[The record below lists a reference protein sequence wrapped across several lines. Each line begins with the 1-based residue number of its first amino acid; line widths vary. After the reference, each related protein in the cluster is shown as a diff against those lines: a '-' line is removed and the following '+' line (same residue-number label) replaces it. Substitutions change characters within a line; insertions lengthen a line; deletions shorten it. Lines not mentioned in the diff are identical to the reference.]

1 MILNIPDR
9 AWPAI
14 TALASLAWI
23 GLGVVVAGVLV
34 VGSWLGALEIG
45 SLVGRLL

>member
-1 MILNIPDR
+1 MILNIPNR

-14 TALASLAWI
+14 TALASLGWVLI
-23 GLGVVVAGVLV
+23 GLAVAGILL